1 MNDLESLLSGLAPR
15 GPSQAL
21 RDRIAHDLDL
31 DRQWLHEP
39 RRRRRWVA
47 PLFWAA
53 AGAAATLA
61 VSAVLAPSAGPV
73 ATGAKPALLP
83 AGTIREVV
91 HTEDEGIAFNE
102 AEQTHEQRLRLYSV
116 ERQDWIDP
124 RDGAR
129 ITIERPREEHL
140 VLPVS
145 YQ

>member
-21 RDRIAHDLDL
+21 RERIAHDLDL
-31 DRQWLHEP
+31 DRQWLHERHRP
-39 RRRRRWVA
+39 RRWLA
-47 PLFWAA
+47 PFAWAV
-53 AGAAATLA
+53 AGAAAALA
-61 VSAVLAPSAGPV
+61 VSAVLAPTAGP
-73 ATGAKPALLP
+73 ATAATQAALLP
-83 AGTIREVV
+83 AGTIREVI

-129 ITIERPREEHL
+129 ITVERPREEHL

>member
-21 RDRIAHDLDL
+21 HERIAHDLEL
-31 DRQWLHEP
+31 DRQWLHDRYRP
-39 RRRRRWVA
+39 RRWLG
-47 PLFWAA
+47 PLGWAA

-61 VSAVLAPSAGPV
+61 VSAVLAPPAGPATV
-73 ATGAKPALLP
+73 AAQPTLLP

-129 ITIERPREEHL
+129 ITVERPREEHL

>member
-1 MNDLESLLSGLAPR
+1 MNDIETLLSGLAPR
-15 GPSQAL
+15 GPSQTL
-21 RDRIAHDLDL
+21 GQRVAHDLDL
-31 DRQWLHEP
+31 DRQWLQG
-39 RRRRRWVA
+39 RQVRRRWLAPVA
-47 PLFWAA
+47 WAV
-53 AGAAATLA
+53 AGAAAALTM
-61 VSAVLAPSAGPV
+61 SAFLIPPARSTTIA
-73 ATGAKPALLP
+73 AKTTLLP

-102 AEQTHEQRLRLYSV
+102 ASQTHEHRVRLISV

-129 ITIERPREEHL
+129 ITVEQPREEHL

>member
-15 GPSQAL
+15 GPSQVL
-21 RDRIAHDLDL
+21 SDRVAHDLDL
-31 DRQWLHEP
+31 DRQWLHE
-39 RRRRRWVA
+39 RRRPCRWLA
-47 PLFWAA
+47 PLAWAA
-53 AGAAATLA
+53 AGAAA
-61 VSAVLAPSAGPV
+61 VLTMNAILEAPAGSV
-73 ATGAKPALLP
+73 TAAAKPALLP

-102 AEQTHEQRLRLYSV
+102 EEQTHEQRLRLFSV

-129 ITIERPREEHL
+129 ITVERPREEHL
-140 VLPVS
+140 VLPIS

>member
-21 RDRIAHDLDL
+21 HERVAHDLDL
-31 DRQWLHEP
+31 DRQWLRERYRP
-39 RRRRRWVA
+39 RHWLT
-47 PLFWAA
+47 PLGWATL
-53 AGAAATLA
+53 GAAAALA
-61 VSAVLAPSAGPV
+61 LSSALTPATGPV
-73 ATGAKPALLP
+73 SVAASTTLVP

-102 AEQTHEQRLRLYSV
+102 AEQSHGQRLRLYSV

-129 ITIERPREEHL
+129 ITVERPREEHL

>member
-21 RDRIAHDLDL
+21 REHIADDLDL
-31 DRQWLHEP
+31 DRQWLHARCRP
-39 RRRRRWVA
+39 RRWV
-47 PLFWAA
+47 PPFFWAA
-53 AGAAATLA
+53 AGAAAALA
-61 VSAVLAPSAGPV
+61 VSAVLAPPAGPV
-73 ATGAKPALLP
+73 ATVAKPALLP
-83 AGTIREVV
+83 AGTIREIL

-129 ITIERPREEHL
+129 ITVERPREEHL

>member
-15 GPSQAL
+15 APSQAL
-21 RDRIAHDLDL
+21 SERIAHDLDL
-31 DRQWLHEP
+31 DRQWLHGHRRP
-39 RRRRRWVA
+39 RRWLTSLA
-47 PLFWAA
+47 WATV
-53 AGAAATLA
+53 GAAAALA
-61 VSAVLAPSAGPV
+61 VSAVLAPPAGP
-73 ATGAKPALLP
+73 ATAAAKPALLP

-116 ERQDWIDP
+116 ERQNWIDP

-129 ITIERPREEHL
+129 ITVERPREEHL

>member
-21 RDRIAHDLDL
+21 RERVASDLDL
-31 DRQWLHEP
+31 DRQWLHERYRP
-39 RRRRRWVA
+39 RHW
-47 PLFWAA
+47 LSSFGWAA
-53 AGAAATLA
+53 AGAAAALG
-61 VSAVLAPSAGPV
+61 VSALLAPAPGPAAV
-73 ATGAKPALLP
+73 AAKASLLP
-83 AGTIREVV
+83 VETIREVV

-102 AEQTHEQRLRLYSV
+102 AAQTHEQRLRLYSV
-116 ERQDWIDP
+116 ERQNWIDP

-129 ITIERPREEHL
+129 ITVERPREEHL

>member
-21 RDRIAHDLDL
+21 REGIAADLDL
-31 DRQWLHEP
+31 DRQWLHERYRP
-39 RRRRRWVA
+39 RRWLM
-47 PLFWAA
+47 PLGWAA
-53 AGAAATLA
+53 AGAAAALA
-61 VSAVLAPSAGPV
+61 VSAVLAPTADSASAV
-73 ATGAKPALLP
+73 AKSALLP
-83 AGTIREVV
+83 VDTIREVV

-116 ERQDWIDP
+116 ERQNWIDP

-129 ITIERPREEHL
+129 ITVERPREEHL

>member
-1 MNDLESLLSGLAPR
+1 MNDIETLLTGLAPR
-15 GPSQAL
+15 EPSQAL
-21 RDRIAHDLDL
+21 SQRVAHDLEL
-31 DRQWLHEP
+31 DRQWLHGRTRP
-39 RRRRRWVA
+39 RRWLAPVA
-47 PLFWAA
+47 WAV
-53 AGAAATLA
+53 AGAAAALA
-61 VSAVLAPSAGPV
+61 VSAFLVSPV
-73 ATGAKPALLP
+73 RSPAVAAKTTLLP

-102 AEQTHEQRLRLYSV
+102 TSQTHEHRLRLLSV

-129 ITIERPREEHL
+129 ITVEKPREEHL